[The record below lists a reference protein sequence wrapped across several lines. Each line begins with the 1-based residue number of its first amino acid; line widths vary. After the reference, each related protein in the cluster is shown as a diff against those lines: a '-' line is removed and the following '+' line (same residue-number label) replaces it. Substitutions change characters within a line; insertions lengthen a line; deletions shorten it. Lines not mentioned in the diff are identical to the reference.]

1 MRTGRSLTLLPA
13 FRTLSL
19 LLDCFVHLQYD
30 NFCLFLLYF
39 ILSHFAVVPYKQ
51 ACSSQMRDRKGVD
64 LKGQGGEKE
73 LVGVEGGE
81 TIVKIHY
88 MRRSR

>member
-1 MRTGRSLTLLPA
+1 MICYLVMVGCYLLE
-13 FRTLSL
+13 
-19 LLDCFVHLQYD
+19 
-30 NFCLFLLYF
+30 
-39 ILSHFAVVPYKQ
+39 
-51 ACSSQMRDRKGVD
+51 ACSLVMRDRKGVD

>member
-1 MRTGRSLTLLPA
+1 MVGCYLLE
-13 FRTLSL
+13 
-19 LLDCFVHLQYD
+19 
-30 NFCLFLLYF
+30 
-39 ILSHFAVVPYKQ
+39 
-51 ACSSQMRDRKGVD
+51 ACSLVMRDRKGVD

>member
-1 MRTGRSLTLLPA
+1 MSWSLILVPSLGA
-13 FRTLSL
+13 L
-19 LLDCFVHLQYD
+19 LLLLICFVQLRYES
-30 NFCLFLLYF
+30 FCFSLSYMIMFCCYLLE
-39 ILSHFAVVPYKQ
+39 
-51 ACSSQMRDRKGVD
+51 ACSFLMRDRKGVD

-88 MRRSR
+88 MRRPR